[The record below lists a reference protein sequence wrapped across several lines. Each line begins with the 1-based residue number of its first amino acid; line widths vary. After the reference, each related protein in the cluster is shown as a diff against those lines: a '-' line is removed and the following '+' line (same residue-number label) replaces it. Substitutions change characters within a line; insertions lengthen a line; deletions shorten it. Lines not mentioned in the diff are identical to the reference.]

1 MRLSFRLIL
10 SLIFAVTL
18 VSVLFA
24 LYQVQAD
31 RRARRNDLEKRAQLM
46 AESLQETVQPL
57 VAKGA
62 HGNLQ
67 RLVDR
72 FGNRERM
79 EGVAIYN
86 SDGQPVLMTS
96 NLAARLGSHLP
107 PLNKTVFQGNGWGQF
122 FNVDQAR
129 MYLYAVP
136 VQNGGL

>member
-10 SLIFAVTL
+10 SLIFAVTI

-57 VAKGA
+57 LAKGA
-62 HGNLQ
+62 YGDLP
-67 RLVDR
+67 RLMER

-79 EGVAIYN
+79 EGVALYD
-86 SDGQPVLMTS
+86 SDGHPRFMTS
-96 NLAARLGSHLP
+96 NLTARLGSKP
-107 PLNKTVFQGNGWGQF
+107 PALNKSVFQGNGWGEF
-122 FNVDQAR
+122 FK
-129 MYLYAVP
+129 
-136 VQNGGL
+136 